1 MAAARQALVLHQSV
15 KYREKSL
22 TSNQLLKFLT
32 LKDSFVSFYRIMFCF
47 WIRSV
52 AGEKIDELERGELN
66 SLEVYNE

>member
-1 MAAARQALVLHQSV
+1 MAAARQALVLLQSV
-15 KYREKSL
+15 KYREKNL

-52 AGEKIDELERGELN
+52 AGARQPADKPAKLKTDAGKR
-66 SLEVYNE
+66 